1 MTLDLLNKS
10 KRHAYRLA
18 KANPKQRYKMYKS
31 HKGWL
36 IASMTILSFG
46 SEFVLGNMHQTK
58 ADSTGGDASSSS
70 SSTESSTANQGV
82 NVNYVDTDGNQVAES
97 QTIVPAQ
104 GGTYDQ
110 PQQVEIPGYAYV
122 GTEGSSQQAAG
133 NSSSVTVRYAKVTTP
148 DSTTQSTNDGASSQ
162 ASDTT
167 GTQAQSASSAQTA
180 SSTQSAASAVAATPS
195 ANVTTAT
202 TSAAA
207 DDSSLTSASQ
217 STIDNASAMAASQ
230 SAYDAIQAQNKVL
243 SRAAST
249 VSQASLTD
257 PDQADISDHSVAFD
271 LNGNHTFASGSDL
284 FAQSDSTADQGA
296 ASAQTTTSDVPVL
309 SGTTSAAVEVKSTDP
324 KLQAGLDLLNQL
336 AVTRDVASDVVVD
349 STTSRKREGVVP
361 ADFDL
366 EQLAP
371 TAMTLGASSLAAT
384 PVAEN
389 LAAAADAT
397 TDSQFSFSYS
407 DYRTNPDGSK
417 AGWTNDVVVTN
428 VTFNA
433 GDSNAASAFAT
444 GDTFFNATSDPSEV
458 TFNFGNGASLKITPT
473 NLLPAGTTYN
483 IDYSRPIGTHSG
495 PYATIV
501 VSQAKVGTTLA
512 TTAGRPGDANIP
524 VWNANNDYNKPGTYA
539 VMLDFSSNQPSA
551 GAPFPYGGAYYFLVT
566 IKDSSAENAASDYAL
581 AQSGQAQINQDL
593 ANASNAKAHYSDAAT
608 SAYNQVSTA
617 ASAAAIAMAAAS
629 AAAKAAS
636 DATASGGSDAVSVTA
651 SQAAIASAQAAAI
664 AKLVPTA
671 ASNASTAVFLATA
684 AANSAANSYNVI
696 ASSAAA
702 TSPVAS
708 SDAAVV
714 AAASDA
720 VASYATLANSDY
732 RDVTAGSGAG
742 NRSDAGAN
750 AQSAYDAVASASAAA
765 ADAANKA
772 GHSDD
777 VVKAKAAA

>member
-46 SEFVLGNMHQTK
+46 SEFVLGNVHQTK
-58 ADSTGGDASSSS
+58 ADSTGSDASSSS

-349 STTSRKREGVVP
+349 
-361 ADFDL
+361 L
-366 EQLAP
+366 
-371 TAMTLGASSLAAT
+371 SL
-384 PVAEN
+384 
-389 LAAAADAT
+389 
-397 TDSQFSFSYS
+397 
-407 DYRTNPDGSK
+407 
-417 AGWTNDVVVTN
+417 
-428 VTFNA
+428 
-433 GDSNAASAFAT
+433 
-444 GDTFFNATSDPSEV
+444 
-458 TFNFGNGASLKITPT
+458 IH
-473 NLLPAGTTYN
+473 
-483 IDYSRPIGTHSG
+483 I
-495 PYATIV
+495 
-501 VSQAKVGTTLA
+501 
-512 TTAGRPGDANIP
+512 
-524 VWNANNDYNKPGTYA
+524 
-539 VMLDFSSNQPSA
+539 
-551 GAPFPYGGAYYFLVT
+551 
-566 IKDSSAENAASDYAL
+566 
-581 AQSGQAQINQDL
+581 
-593 ANASNAKAHYSDAAT
+593 
-608 SAYNQVSTA
+608 
-617 ASAAAIAMAAAS
+617 
-629 AAAKAAS
+629 
-636 DATASGGSDAVSVTA
+636 
-651 SQAAIASAQAAAI
+651 
-664 AKLVPTA
+664 
-671 ASNASTAVFLATA
+671 
-684 AANSAANSYNVI
+684 
-696 ASSAAA
+696 
-702 TSPVAS
+702 
-708 SDAAVV
+708 
-714 AAASDA
+714 
-720 VASYATLANSDY
+720 
-732 RDVTAGSGAG
+732 
-742 NRSDAGAN
+742 
-750 AQSAYDAVASASAAA
+750 
-765 ADAANKA
+765 
-772 GHSDD
+772 
-777 VVKAKAAA
+777 